1 METNLQKVVFLR
13 PLAAVINDS
22 VKYVAEIRWQN
33 EPRRQDY
40 AGATSRRQPTADAGG
55 HHEPKPAVTEITAAK
70 EEESSLNGGLLTR
83 GKSASVEVPYS
94 ANAPALSG
102 AVTKTVERSA
112 FKAPEIP
119 GEEISEASAMG
130 SPFQISN
137 DPTHCSGPTRRIFFS
152 GRLRRSHAGKLAT
165 TRIPF
170 IRPWVRSVINERKQA
185 M

>member
-22 VKYVAEIRWQN
+22 VKCVAEIRWQN

-102 AVTKTVERSA
+102 AVTKAVERSA
-112 FKAPEIP
+112 FEAPEIP
-119 GEEISEASAMG
+119 GEERSEASAMG

-137 DPTHCSGPTRRIFFS
+137 DPTHCSGPDVVYDCPPSPVERRGIAEAV
-152 GRLRRSHAGKLAT
+152 LNKPET
-165 TRIPF
+165 
-170 IRPWVRSVINERKQA
+170 
-185 M
+185 